1 MVGENDK
8 KKKMNKVYI
17 KIRKKRKDLL
27 KNQKMLKNFK
37 HKKHQHNLVFYGA
50 YLITLKNA

>member
-37 HKKHQHNLVFYGA
+37 HKKHQENLVFYVA
-50 YLITLKNA
+50 YPIAPENA